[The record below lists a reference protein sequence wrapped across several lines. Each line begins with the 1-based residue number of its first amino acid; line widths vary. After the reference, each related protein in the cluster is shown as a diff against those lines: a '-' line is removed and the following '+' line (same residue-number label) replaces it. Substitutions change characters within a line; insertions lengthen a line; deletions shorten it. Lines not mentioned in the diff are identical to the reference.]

1 MKKLKLL
8 SFLTLSVLLMT
19 TLSCENE
26 PLDPDYNFDIDG
38 SVADGVN
45 DDGSGPPGGEST
57 GDYWPMAVNNVWNY
71 DYTVDDEAQDDYV
84 MEIDANVDYQ
94 GNSVFRYLQFMPS
107 GTATDGTEF
116 DGLDISTYSRKNGG
130 DYIMTIGDL
139 QADYLDGM
147 FTLTQNGYSVIML
160 KDYLN
165 AGATWTSS
173 AQTVTSYT
181 SQDPS
186 LPTIPDVVINLD
198 YDFEILEKGISLDLN
213 GVTYNDVI
221 KVGSTLSSF
230 SPDFPAQVIS
240 AESEYFFALDIGL
253 IKTVSYTND
262 EADGVETASIM
273 EINNYTLN

>member
-26 PLDPDYNFDIDG
+26 PLDPDYNFD
-38 SVADGVN
+38 ADGAVDFGAN
-45 DDGSGPPGGEST
+45 NDGSGPPGGEST

-71 DYTVDDEAQDDYV
+71 DYVVDDVAQEDFV
-84 MEIDANVDYQ
+84 MEIDANVNYQ
-94 GNSVFRYLQFMPS
+94 GNSVFRYLQFMPN

-116 DGLDISTYSRKNGG
+116 EGLDLSTYSRKNGG
-130 DYIMTIGDL
+130 DYVMTVGDL
-139 QADYLDGM
+139 QLDLGGGM
-147 FTLTQNGYSVIML
+147 LSLSQTGYSVIML

-181 SQDPS
+181 SQDPNI
-186 LPTIPDVVINLD
+186 PTLPDVIMNLD
-198 YDFEILEKGISLDLN
+198 YDFTILEKGISVEVN

-230 SPDFPAQVIS
+230 SPEFPNQIITAD
-240 AESEYFFALDIGL
+240 SEYYFALDVGL
-253 IKTVSYTND
+253 VKSVTYTND
-262 EADGVETASIM
+262 QADGVESTSVM
-273 EINNYTLN
+273 EINDYTLN